1 MHFHF
6 AGTATV
12 AITDG
17 TDNLLL
23 GMLKPPYNTF
33 PPEIIYTHTL
43 ILSQYLLNGGDI
55 FSLKEIWGHSSLEI
69 VYRYLHF
76 TPKLRLS
83 PGAVSFH
90 LWIASWATSR
100 IHINRRPDG
109 GKVNYTKITRRL
121 FPKIP

>member
-33 PPEIIYTHTL
+33 PPEIIYTHIL

-69 VYRYLHF
+69 VYRYLH
-76 TPKLRLS
+76 S
-83 PGAVSFH
+83 
-90 LWIASWATSR
+90 
-100 IHINRRPDG
+100 
-109 GKVNYTKITRRL
+109 TKAQIITRRREFSL
-121 FPKIP
+121 MDRIMGNLKNPHKPKT